1 MHSYPHVP
9 SHLNQIYEI
18 PSTSS
23 SCLCAKCFPS
33 PSRRRDLSHDDSTE
47 AAIDSNRF
55 HHQMSANVSCI
66 RATHA
71 HRTAMSKLSPALA
84 LKHVIHAAPSKR
96 SRSTGQAKLERIL
109 QDSSVY
115 KTEALSFKLCAR
127 LCPSLRMS
135 VTKASGLL
143 QPKGLMKLPRATTGS
158 CRHTT
163 GFQQMSRK
171 KWDKILVTSHPL
183 SWDLET
189 LALNKTAAQKRFEA
203 KPD

>member
-1 MHSYPHVP
+1 MPVVRHHNSPA
-9 SHLNQIYEI
+9 SCQRDAFISSRTI
-18 PSTSS
+18 TSISS

-47 AAIDSNRF
+47 TAIDSNRF

-109 QDSSVY
+109 QPAKTRMKPKLFLSNSVCAPVS
-115 KTEALSFKLCAR
+115 KSKDVWWCLWPKLQVCF
-127 LCPSLRMS
+127 SQ
-135 VTKASGLL
+135 KA
-143 QPKGLMKLPRATTGS
+143 
-158 CRHTT
+158 
-163 GFQQMSRK
+163 
-171 KWDKILVTSHPL
+171 
-183 SWDLET
+183 
-189 LALNKTAAQKRFEA
+189 
-203 KPD
+203 